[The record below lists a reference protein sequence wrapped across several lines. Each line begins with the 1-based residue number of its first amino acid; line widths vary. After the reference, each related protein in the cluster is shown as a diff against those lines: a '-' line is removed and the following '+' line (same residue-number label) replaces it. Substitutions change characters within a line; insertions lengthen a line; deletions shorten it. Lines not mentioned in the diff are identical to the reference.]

1 MSAREFIKKF
11 YNSNFFFKIRELIN
25 TFKYKL
31 FIKKNTQLKKNF
43 VGIKENITFY
53 NCLIHSNSRAF
64 SKYINRITYIQ
75 FWLETI
81 IFACKFYNEKK
92 T

>member
-43 VGIKENITFY
+43 VGIKENIT
-53 NCLIHSNSRAF
+53 LIL
-64 SKYINRITYIQ
+64 KMKRILHTPNI
-75 FWLETI
+75 FRI
-81 IFACKFYNEKK
+81 ILGVI
-92 T
+92 